1 MSAPYAVRLFCLCLA
16 SFFLVSSIA
25 GLIASFA
32 SRAAVRMAET
42 MRARSAARFLFSL
55 RLLPL
60 ASGVGAV
67 LGLCIPSYL
76 WLEPRG
82 TPERVGFI
90 CLTLALLAVTGCF
103 LSLIRTARAIAVSL
117 RCNRSWQRAG
127 RETLLTGG
135 ASPALVVE
143 KEAPLLALSGILR
156 PRLVVSDG
164 VLRSLSSEELDV
176 ALHHENAH
184 RASRDNLKRLLL
196 LLAPGPIPF
205 VRGFALLEQAWARF
219 SEWAADDEATQGD
232 SHRALSL
239 AAALLRVARMGA
251 GPRLS
256 FLHTSLVA
264 DDRDLS
270 TRIDRLLRLDHARPV
285 SLPRTKA
292 LLSAAGVG
300 ISLCLATILIL
311 WPATLASVHRLLE
324 QFLR

>member
-1 MSAPYAVRLFCLCLA
+1 MSAPYVLRLLCLCLA
-16 SFFLVSSIA
+16 SFFLVSTLA

-42 MRARSAARFLFSL
+42 MRPRSAAHFLFSL

-60 ASGVGAV
+60 ALGVGTV

-82 TPERVGFI
+82 TSERVGFI

-103 LSLIRTARAIAVSL
+103 LSLIRTTRAIAISL
-117 RCNRSWQRAG
+117 RCNRSWQQTG
-127 RETLLTGG
+127 RQTRLPGD
-135 ASPALVVE
+135 ASRALVVE
-143 KEAPLLALSGILR
+143 KEGPLLALAGILR
-156 PRLVVSDG
+156 PRLVISDA
-164 VLRSLSSEELDV
+164 VLHALCPEELDA

-184 RASRDNLKRLLL
+184 RVSRDNLKRLLL
-196 LLAPGPIPF
+196 LLAPGPLPF
-205 VRGFALLEQAWARF
+205 VRGFSFLEQAWARF
-219 SEWAADDEATQGD
+219 SEWAADDEATGGD
-232 SHRALSL
+232 SLRALSL

-264 DDRDLS
+264 GDHDLS
-270 TRIDRLLRLDHARPV
+270 ARIERLLRIDPAHPAPL
-285 SLPRTKA
+285 SQTQG
-292 LLSAAGVG
+292 LLGTAGLG
-300 ISLCLATILIL
+300 ITLGLAILIL
-311 WPATLASVHRLLE
+311 SPAILASVHRLME